1 MIPETFNFELVSD
14 NDVKKE
20 IENLHAKK
28 SSSYGSIPG
37 SILTLFRTGLLVAA
51 LMDEGEGGGKKAPIL
66 KICHTYPT
74 IMKLGTFIPY
84 LKKTQEIYE
93 SRDTSLEFY
102 RHQHFFIGNWQ
113 I

>member
-37 SILTLFRTGLLVAA
+37 SILTLFRTGLLGAA
-51 LMDEGEGGGKKAPIL
+51 LMDEGEGGAKRP
-66 KICHTYPT
+66 
-74 IMKLGTFIPY
+74 
-84 LKKTQEIYE
+84 
-93 SRDTSLEFY
+93 TSLKSIT
-102 RHQHFFIGNWQ
+102 HILQS
-113 I
+113 